1 MLNLIKRNTPAIAD
15 SFILETTERMNGKN
29 YYEISEKDGRVLI
42 KGDCKISQAMGY
54 YAYLK
59 KYCRVN
65 FAHCGNT
72 ELNVTEAPLPTET
85 TLHIIDQ
92 EKRAYLNYCT
102 LSYSMRAWQW
112 KEWEKEIDFM
122 AMNGINMP
130 LSVIGNEATIFYTL
144 LDFGIS

>member
-54 YAYLK
+54 YTYLK

-65 FAHCGNT
+65 FAHCGNI

-92 EKRAYLNYCT
+92 ERRAYLNYCT
-102 LSYSMRAWQW
+102 LSYSMRAGQW
-112 KEWEKEIDFM
+112 DKWEKEISAEFEQEKEAAATDK
-122 AMNGINMP
+122 AYSLP
-130 LSVIGNEATIFYTL
+130 PDKRKSSSVQ
-144 LDFGIS
+144 D